1 MSKIR
6 LYIAAAIAA
15 LSAMACTM
23 ELVVDEPLVDQGL
36 PSYTAYVDA
45 NETKA
50 VLDGNVSKWSGEEYI
65 QIVGKKGSYN
75 FGTNVSGSATS
86 AEFLYKGTS
95 TFDEKEVLAVYPCG
109 SAVYAGDF
117 EDLYVSNVT
126 VPVNQKP
133 VAGSYDPLA
142 AVAVAHSTDKTLQFK
157 NAVSLLKFTMGSD
170 GIKNVTVW
178 GEMNEE
184 NDPSNLPSY
193 FVEGNLYFS
202 PGSEWPSDSPK
213 FAAYFWGGTEQWVT
227 MTAVS
232 GQDNLYTCA
241 IPSGSTNVIF
251 GRINP
256 DKTPSWDEG
265 TIWNQ
270 TVDLNLADGNHFTI
284 TNPWDGAEGKAEGSW
299 ATISSTK
306 TLGIAGTGT
315 VYYNDGEPIVK
326 GFSQGYVSMTGDFV
340 KGQTYYIAVAPQTL
354 KNFTVE
360 FSRKGDSDKY
370 PVKSTSK
377 PVTFKRNYIHDLGT
391 IYTTG
396 FTTDPEQLNADKPC
410 TIYYVPDK
418 KSPFRDYTGDLY
430 AHIWVRSG
438 GADSYGPTWG
448 DNSAKYKFT
457 KVEDN
462 KWSLTLSGSIRSWF
476 GSGTTP
482 IEQIGILV
490 RSADKTKQTADEF
503 INVVDSKYTITMPQ
517 GMKHGINYNSDG
529 TVTLVLYDRD
539 NQGKRHDFCNLLWD
553 DNWWGDSGKPKKP
566 LYYDNNSGCW
576 WITLTNLDPD
586 RQYKFQYQLGYGNN
600 VTVTTFDPYSEIVY
614 DTHNDQWIS
623 STTYPN
629 LKAEYGDS
637 HAGRDNGF
645 ISAFKINREVYDWKV
660 KDFKIPDANDMIIY
674 ELLVRDFTDNSHGE
688 GSIKAAT
695 GQLDYLKNLGVTA
708 VELMPIQEF
717 DGNDGWGYGNHSY
730 FALDKAYGTRTDYKK
745 FIDACHEKGIAVIVD
760 VVYNHATGAHPYAA
774 MYWDYDKTASNNPW
788 FNVSAPH
795 GWSVYHDWNHSN
807 PMVRDHVKRSLE
819 YLLTEY
825 KVDGFRFDLSKGFT
839 QAGDT
844 DGRYDDSR
852 VGYLKE
858 YNYHIKC
865 INPNAVMICEHFVDD
880 ENYALGQD
888 GIKVWRNMNH
898 PYTKSMKRDM
908 SQSDFTG
915 VTNGFNSNG
924 MMADWNH
931 FGSLV
936 GYMESHDEQ
945 RINYEGQWSY
955 DGSDIPF
962 ATRMERAKANAAFF
976 LLVPGPKMIWQF
988 GEIGY
993 DISIDENGRT
1003 GKKPYRTTEYMKV
1016 PERKALYDTY
1026 SKLIAFRKKNHI
1038 LFDYDVNFRWYVD
1051 GGHQTGRYLFATKD
1065 GKTMAVFANFG
1076 KGSRSIGVELPAGGS
1091 WYQYDDSSK
1100 VWNGSSHTVQMSEG
1114 QFYIL
1119 VNDKSMCL

>member
-1 MSKIR
+1 MSRIR

-23 ELVVDEPLVDQGL
+23 ELVVDGPQVDSGL
-36 PSYTAYVDA
+36 PSYTAYVDI
-45 NETKA
+45 NDTKA

-65 QIVGKKGSYN
+65 QIVGHKGNYN
-75 FGTNVSGSATS
+75 FSTNVSGTATS

-95 TFDEKEVLAVYPCG
+95 TFNEKEVLAVYPCG

-117 EDLYVSNVT
+117 EDLSVSNVT
-126 VPVNQKP
+126 VPVNQTP

-142 AVAVAHSTDKTLQFK
+142 AVAIAHSTSDKLQFK

-184 NDPSNLPSY
+184 TDPSNLPAY
-193 FVEGNLYFS
+193 YQEGNIYLAIAKD
-202 PGSEWPSDSPK
+202 WASDSPK
-213 FAAYFWGGTEQWVT
+213 FCAYFWGAKEEWVT

-232 GQDNLYTCA
+232 GQDRLYTCA
-241 IPSGSTNVIF
+241 VPSGSTNVIF
-251 GRINP
+251 TRCKP
-256 DKTPSWDEG
+256 DETPSWESCW
-265 TIWNQ
+265 TQ
-270 TVDLNLADGNHFTI
+270 TADLELADGNHFTI
-284 TNPWDGAEGKAEGSW
+284 TKAWDGHEGKAGGSW
-299 ATISSTK
+299 STISSSRS
-306 TLGIAGTGT
+306 LGISGTGT
-315 VYYNDGEPIVK
+315 VYYNDGDPVVK
-326 GFSQGYVSMTGDFV
+326 GFSHGYVSMTGDFV

-360 FSRKGDSDKY
+360 FSREGDYNKY
-370 PVKSTSK
+370 PVKSVSK
-377 PVTFKRNYIHDLGT
+377 SVTFKRNCIHDLGT

-396 FTTDPEQLNADKPC
+396 FTTDPEQPDADKPC

-430 AHIWVRSG
+430 AHVWVRSG
-438 GADSYGPTWG
+438 EADSHGPTWG

-517 GMKHGINYNSDG
+517 GVKHGINYNADG

-553 DNWWGDSGKPKKP
+553 ENWWGYSDKPKTS
-566 LYYDNNSGCW
+566 LCYDNNSGCW
-576 WITLTNLDPD
+576 WITLTDLDPN

-637 HAGRDNGF
+637 HSGRASGF
-645 ISAFKINREVYDWKV
+645 VSAFKINREVYDWKV

-674 ELLVRDFTDNSHGE
+674 ELLVRDFTDNSYGE
-688 GSIKAAT
+688 GSIKAAM

-717 DGNDGWGYGNHSY
+717 DGNDGWGYGNHAY

-844 DGRYDDSR
+844 DGRYDDNR

-865 INPNAVMICEHFVDD
+865 VNPNAVMICEHFVDD

-898 PYTKSMKRDM
+898 PYSKAMKRDM

-945 RINYEGQWSY
+945 RTNYEGQWSY
-955 DGSDIPF
+955 DGSSIPF

-993 DISIDENGRT
+993 DISIDDGGRT
-1003 GKKPYRTTEYMKV
+1003 GNKPVLTDSYMAVK
-1016 PERKALYDTY
+1016 ERKALYDTY
-1026 SKLIAFRKKNHI
+1026 AKLIGFRLNKDNADFFKPGN
-1038 LFDYDVNFRWYVD
+1038 FSWNATSDV
-1051 GGHQTGRYLFATKD
+1051 
-1065 GKTMAVFANFG
+1065 KTINGVS
-1076 KGSRSIGVELPAGGS
+1076 GSRKFHVVGNFKTSAHTYTIPSGTA
-1091 WYQYDDSSK
+1091 WKDYFN
-1100 VWNGSSHTVQMSEG
+1100 NGASVSGTITLQPGE
-1114 QFYIL
+1114 FKL
-1119 VNDKSMCL
+1119 LTNF